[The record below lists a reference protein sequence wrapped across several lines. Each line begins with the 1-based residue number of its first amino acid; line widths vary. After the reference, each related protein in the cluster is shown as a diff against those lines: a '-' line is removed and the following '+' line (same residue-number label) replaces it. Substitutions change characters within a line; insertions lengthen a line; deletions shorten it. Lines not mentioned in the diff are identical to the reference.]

1 MLGALSNSGLLTGK
15 FHLLAATLLPW
26 VRPLGVPTIGE
37 LPRLLP
43 QNLGHWLDG
52 GSKKNE
58 ESSEVQEDLF
68 SNNGRLLAVP
78 KKKVTHQK
86 KRQRLYAP
94 GKKQLKFI
102 HHLNTCPSCGHYKRA
117 NCLCMHCFQQIRHI
131 WKTQTVKERQEPL
144 QEQELSDLD
153 RRILYPGK
161 KETEYT
167 KKLKDKDTYLEKRLR
182 TLPVE
187 KKNK

>member
-1 MLGALSNSGLLTGK
+1 MSSIGFSMSRFYLSAT
-15 FHLLAATLLPW
+15 TLLPW
-26 VRPLGVPTIGE
+26 VKPLGGPMIGE
-37 LPRLLP
+37 LPKQLP
-43 QNLGHWLDG
+43 ESLRKWIDQRT
-52 GSKKNE
+52 KKNE
-58 ESSEVQEDLF
+58 EGSIVEEDFF

-102 HHLNTCPSCGHYKRA
+102 HELNKCPSCGHYKRA
-117 NCLCMHCFQQIRHI
+117 NCLCMHCVQHVRHI
-131 WKTQTVKERQEPL
+131 WKTQTVKERQEPS

-153 RRILYPGK
+153 KRILYPGK
-161 KETEYT
+161 KETEYN
-167 KKLKDKDTYLEKRLR
+167 KKLKDKDSYLERRMR

-187 KKNK
+187 EKDK